1 LVTLTAMIDDDR
13 HPHRAGAATS
23 ERGGAVL
30 LRDAAIARV
39 GRTRGV
45 VIAGAAALTG
55 AFAALAS
62 ALAPGHALGA
72 NARQSTSAAV
82 ASVTGNG
89 QPVMPPLANP
99 ATLGLQ
105 GAGNAPVSAPSSGS
119 SPGSNQ
125 AAAQAAAAAA
135 APVAVSGGS

>member
-1 LVTLTAMIDDDR
+1 MINDDR
-13 HPHRAGAATS
+13 HPQRADPAAA
-23 ERGGAVL
+23 ERGGAAL
-30 LRDAAIARV
+30 RRDAAIARV

-55 AFAALAS
+55 GFAALAS

-72 NARQSTSAAV
+72 NARQTAGAAAARVTS
-82 ASVTGNG
+82 NG

-105 GAGNAPVSAPSSGS
+105 GAGNAPVSASSSGS
-119 SPGSNQ
+119 S
-125 AAAQAAAAAA
+125 QAAAAAA
-135 APVAVSGGS
+135 VAAPAPAVVSGGS